1 MYTAQNNTSIV
12 HHKLGTIK
20 GGAWEGH
27 ISCKGLI
34 FSSLT
39 VLVAPSPPVLAPS
52 PPVLAP
58 SPPPPVLGFRSLPRS
73 LARGPPSG
81 RLPGQADRQADRAS
95 LYFTRPR
102 PGRKAAKPR
111 LSLAEPPRQQAFLAQ
126 PQPCLASLEAGR
138 ALSPPP
144 RPAVGGAPPGSG
156 PGQPGV
162 A

>member
-1 MYTAQNNTSIV
+1 MLNI
-12 HHKLGTIK
+12 
-20 GGAWEGH
+20 
-27 ISCKGLI
+27 CKGLI

-39 VLVAPSPPVLAPS
+39 APSPPTL
-52 PPVLAP
+52 VLAP

-73 LARGPPSG
+73 LARGPPSA
-81 RLPGQADRQADRAS
+81 RSPGQADRAS

-144 RPAVGGAPPGSG
+144 RPAVGAPPGSG
-156 PGQPGV
+156 QGQPRV